1 MVFGTT
7 NEICLRAW
15 RLRQLQ
21 VLSLSRAS
29 LAVRQ
34 LNRIPILTGSDQL
47 RLYALHGFS
56 VLGSNLQRFS
66 SLANWLLL

>member
-1 MVFGTT
+1 MQAVF
-7 NEICLRAW
+7 CLRNRICSSRVAF
-15 RLRQLQ
+15 
-21 VLSLSRAS
+21 LSRAS